1 MEEQNKFTNLF
12 QVAKTL
18 RFELVPEEKT
28 KERFASWIRQI
39 NEQEELNIGDNLFFK
54 DKQIAEAYPVV
65 KSILDKI
72 HEDLITSSLSSE
84 DAKKIDFSEYYN
96 LYAKDKKQIS
106 NVLET
111 KLREKICKTYI
122 MNEEPY
128 SIINKR
134 GIIPYILSKEKE
146 TECYSKF
153 LNIDNHKLE
162 EHLANFKGFHT
173 FLGGYNENRKNYY
186 AVEDKSTAVA
196 ARIVSDNL
204 PTFCNNII
212 QFTEKREEYLSI
224 YDFLKERNI
233 VTQIKIEKDKYKE
246 LSPIEEDVFNID
258 YYKYCLTQDEINN
271 YNEKVGGYN
280 ELINLY
286 NQQNKKENK
295 NSTAIKEFDKLYKQ
309 IGCGKR
315 KTWFVALKKD
325 KENELTP
332 EERGGKNI
340 YSVERLLTTV
350 KEAGEN
356 CFKDAGSVDG
366 QIKTLPQFITFLRNC
381 HNWDGIYWS
390 KSAVETIYR
399 KYFASGVFPVLL
411 EKLYESRKLKSACI
425 TYDKKRE
432 VPIQLRDAVELSE
445 LFEALDSMESEFV
458 FKPSLMEDEKCI
470 LNFSIKPSQNLINL
484 ICVDIEKNI
493 GYFLEKSSEIV
504 GLRNYR
510 SCKDNDYKED
520 EIIKEIKGWFDA
532 AIEAMRIVR
541 YFSVRKNKM
550 KGNVANLTMEQ
561 ALTNLLRDE
570 NADWFGWYDLIRSYL
585 TKKPQDDVKENT
597 LRLNFGKGTLLNGFP
612 DSITDESDNGTQYGG
627 YLFRKKNKISGEY
640 EYYLGI
646 SENAKLFRCHNKY
659 LIRDVDKSEYQRLD
673 YYQIKSNSQSLYP
686 HNYEKLK
693 ERIQK
698 NVEQLTNSYKD
709 KYKEEYQNINKKG
722 KDGKITPSE
731 LYKRLIKSENFK
743 YVLEDDSLCQLANN
757 VIAEIQKCC
766 AANKKLDSINQIN
779 DNEYYN
785 LEGLSKIIEDI
796 QDACKYKSFSF
807 FNVSQT
813 EFDEHNGKDLF
824 LFRISNKDLSY
835 SKTYSEGKRKQKEN
849 QKENLHTLFF
859 RALMHEDGFGDTVDI
874 GKGQIFFR
882 KSAFAYDEETLNKG
896 HHYNLLKDKFSYP
909 IISKRRFSENKY
921 ILHLSVL
928 LNYQASGKVNVN
940 SEINEMFGQREDLQF
955 VGIDRGEKH
964 LIYSCIVDKDCNI
977 VDCKHY
983 DNINGTDYVKKLDE
997 RANERVDAKKNWQE
1011 QEKIKDLKNG
1021 YISHVVHRLVNAT
1034 IKDKDGNINPRAYI
1048 VLEDLSMKFTQGRQ
1062 KIEKQ
1067 TYRTLETALASKMNF
1082 IVDKDAKPGELG
1094 SVSNALQL
1102 TPLIKTYAD
1111 LENKK
1116 QFGVMLYTRANYTS
1130 VTDPA
1135 TGWRKTIYIRNG
1147 RDEELREQILKKFSD
1162 IGYDGK
1168 DYYFEY
1174 TEQNAGKTWRMYS
1187 SKDGVSLQR
1196 YQYKRIEGKDNLW
1209 KYELINLNEILD
1221 ALFAEFDMSVSL
1233 RKQLDAGKKLKKY
1246 CDNKTA
1252 WQSLVYAINMIQQI
1266 RNNGEKDSIDDNF
1279 LLSPVRNE
1287 NGVHFDTR
1295 NHVNNGSLK
1304 AIVDADANGAY
1315 NIARKGVI
1323 MQAHIN
1329 IGKNK
1334 ANLFVSDEEWDL
1346 WLLNREKWEKMLPE
1360 FAKPTSKSKD

>member
-1 MEEQNKFTNLF
+1 MKESKTLNLKDFTNLF
-12 QVAKTL
+12 QVSKTL

-28 KERFASWIRQI
+28 KERFATWIR
-39 NEQEELNIGDNLFFK
+39 ELNELEEPKKDNLFFR

-72 HEDLITSSLSSE
+72 HEDFITRSLSST
-84 DAKKIDFSEYYN
+84 DAKEIDFSGYYKQ
-96 LYAKDKKQIS
+96 YAKDKSLIS
-106 NVLET
+106 DDDEK
-111 KLREKICKTYI
+111 KLREKICKTYKTDK
-122 MNEEPY
+122 EPY
-128 SIINKR
+128 NIIYSNK
-134 GIIPYILSKEKE
+134 IIPYLISKEEEKEKE
-146 TECYSKF
+146 KQDNSQSQGA
-153 LNIDNHKLE
+153 NHKSLKDYLE
-162 EHLANFKGFHT
+162 NFKGFYT
-173 FLGGYNENRKNYY
+173 YLEGYNENRKNYY

-212 QFTEKREEYLSI
+212 QFEKNRSDYLSI

-246 LSPIEEDVFNID
+246 LSPIEEEVFNID

-325 KENELTP
+325 KQNELTP
-332 EERGGKNI
+332 EERGGENI

-366 QIKTLPQFITFLRNC
+366 QIKTLPQFVTFLRNC

-411 EKLYESRKLKSACI
+411 EKLYESRKSKSACI
-425 TYDKKRE
+425 TYDKNRE

-458 FKPSLMEDEKCI
+458 FKPSLQEDEKCI

-484 ICVDIEKNI
+484 ICVDIEKYI
-493 GYFLEKSSEIV
+493 GDFLEKSSKIV
-504 GLRNYR
+504 ELQKY
-510 SCKDNDYKED
+510 NDYKED

-532 AIEAMRIVR
+532 AIDAMRIVR

-570 NADWFGWYDLIRSYL
+570 NTDWFGWYDLIRSYL
-585 TKKPQDDVKENT
+585 TKRPQDDVKENS
-597 LRLNFGKGTLLNGFP
+597 LRLNFGSSCFLRGWSNGYEKTKLGTILKKGNQLYLCILKEKRLFDTSVDENPMYKCDKDDDSYRLVLQELKFNTLAGKGF
-612 DSITDESDNGTQYGG
+612 ILAYKEKYSDMGKNDPLKAVKCLQQHI
-627 YLFRKKNKISGEY
+627 KNKYI
-640 EYYLGI
+640 
-646 SENAKLFRCHNKY
+646 NKY
-659 LIRDVDKSEYQRLD
+659 PLLDSCANKLYSDKKTFDEDVKKALEECYDTSFKPINWD
-673 YYQIKSNSQSLYP
+673 YL
-686 HNYEKLK
+686 LRK
-693 ERIQK
+693 EEEGALFLFKISSK
-698 NVEQLTNSYKD
+698 DYLTNSNGKKD
-709 KYKEEYQNINKKG
+709 LQTLYWENVFIKNSCHQLCANAQIFMRKPLKQKPIKHSLGEKLVNKRDCNGNTIPQEIYYELFQYVNKKKEYNDLSKESRVYLDKQLIVVKSAKIELV
-722 KDGKITPSE
+722 KDRRFYMDEKYLFHCPIKLNYRTSGKIDV
-731 LYKRLIKSENFK
+731 N
-743 YVLEDDSLCQLANN
+743 
-757 VIAEIQKCC
+757 
-766 AANKKLDSINQIN
+766 
-779 DNEYYN
+779 
-785 LEGLSKIIEDI
+785 
-796 QDACKYKSFSF
+796 
-807 FNVSQT
+807 
-813 EFDEHNGKDLF
+813 H
-824 LFRISNKDLSY
+824 
-835 SKTYSEGKRKQKEN
+835 
-849 QKENLHTLFF
+849 
-859 RALMHEDGFGDTVDI
+859 
-874 GKGQIFFR
+874 
-882 KSAFAYDEETLNKG
+882 
-896 HHYNLLKDKFSYP
+896 
-909 IISKRRFSENKY
+909 
-921 ILHLSVL
+921 
-928 LNYQASGKVNVN
+928 KVN
-940 SEINEMFGQREDLQF
+940 EIFGQRDDLQF

-964 LIYSCIVDKDCNI
+964 LIYSCTVDKDCNI

-997 RANERVDAKKNWQE
+997 RANKRTEDRKNWQE
-1011 QEKIKDLKNG
+1011 LEKIKDLKKG

-1034 IKDKDGNINPRAYI
+1034 IKDKDGNINPHAYI
-1048 VLEDLSMKFTQGRQ
+1048 VLEDLSMGFTQGRQ

-1082 IVDKDAKPGELG
+1082 IVDKDAKPDELG

-1111 LENKK
+1111 IEKEK

-1135 TGWRKTIYIRNG
+1135 TGWRKTIYIKSG
-1147 RDEELREQILKKFSD
+1147 KDEELSEQILKKFSD

-1209 KYELINLNEILD
+1209 ECELINLNEILD

-1246 CDNKTA
+1246 CDSKTA

-1295 NHVNNGSLK
+1295 NHVNNGGLK

-1360 FAKPTSKSKD
+1360 FAKPTSKS